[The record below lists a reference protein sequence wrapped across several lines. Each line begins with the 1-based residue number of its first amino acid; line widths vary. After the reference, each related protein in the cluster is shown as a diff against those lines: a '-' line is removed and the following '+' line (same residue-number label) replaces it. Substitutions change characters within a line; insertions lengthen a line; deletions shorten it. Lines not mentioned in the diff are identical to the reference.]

1 MDVIASCL
9 DAVAHRDWV
18 TLRAI
23 LHPYLHWTEG
33 SVTIRGRTKVLAHLA
48 EHPVSDRPRS
58 YELRDGQV
66 YRWTV

>member
-1 MDVIASCL
+1 MDVIASGL

-23 LHPYLHWTEG
+23 HPYLHWTEG
-33 SVTIRGRTKVLAHLA
+33 SVTIRRRTKVLAHLA
-48 EHPVSDRPRS
+48 EHPVSDQPRS